1 MSTSKDNT
9 AIKSNESGESN
20 VKNITDGADVIA
32 LRALPQNLE
41 AEQALLSAILTNNR
55 SYERVSDFL
64 RAEHFSD
71 PAHAKIFESCA
82 KLIELG
88 HLADPITLKSY
99 LEQVGELEEIGGQQ
113 YLIGLVNASVAI
125 INAAEYGKLIHDRY
139 LRRELI
145 DLGQGVISEAFEED
159 LDTTALDQI
168 EITERKLYG
177 LASEGLTEG
186 GFTDFATALTEAVDI
201 AAEAYKSDGHISGY
215 TTGLTDL
222 DKKTGGLHSSDLI
235 VLAGRPGMG
244 KTALVTNIAYNT
256 AHYFM
261 NNPDENGKPK
271 TVAFFSL
278 EMSADQL
285 ATRILSSETEISS
298 HKIRTG
304 EVEEEEFPRIA
315 ACARALE
322 KTPLYIDDTP
332 GLTVNNLRTRARR
345 LARSKGLGLIILDY
359 IQLLSS
365 AGGRKNDSRANEVSE
380 ITRGLKILAKELNVP
395 VIALSQLNRGVEQ
408 RDDKRPMLSDLRE
421 SGSIEQDADMVW
433 FVYREYYYLDKETAI
448 QKPSEKDDEFHKRC
462 ASLDER
468 KEDMRYKSEVVI
480 AKQRHGPTGI
490 IPMSFI
496 GEFTRFG
503 DLIEDDH
510 LPEETW

>member
-1 MSTSKDNT
+1 MTASKDST
-9 AIKSNESGESN
+9 AKKETSN
-20 VKNITDGADVIA
+20 VKNISDGSDVIA

-41 AEQALLSAILTNNR
+41 AEQALLSAILSNNR

-64 RAEHFSD
+64 RAEHFAD
-71 PAHAKIFESCA
+71 PAHAKIFEACS
-82 KLIELG
+82 KLIEMG
-88 HLADPITLKSY
+88 HLADPITLKGY
-99 LEQVGELEEIGGQQ
+99 LEQVGELEEIGGQK
-113 YLIGLVNASVAI
+113 YLIDLVNASVAI
-125 INAAEYGKLIHDRY
+125 INAAEYGKLIHDRH

-145 DLGQGVISEAFEED
+145 GLGQDIVADAFQED

-168 EITERKLYG
+168 EISERKLYG

-186 GFTDFATALTEAVDI
+186 GFKDFSFALTEAVDM
-201 AAEAYKSDGHISGY
+201 AAEAYKRDGHISGY

-222 DKKTGGLHSSDLI
+222 DLKTGGLHPSDLI

-244 KTALVTNIAYNT
+244 KTALATNIAYNA
-256 AHYFM
+256 AHDFM
-261 NNPDENGKPK
+261 KNPEEDGKPK
-271 TVAFFSL
+271 AVAFFSL

-285 ATRILSSETEISS
+285 ATRILASETEISS
-298 HKIRTG
+298 HNIRTG
-304 EVEEEEFPRIA
+304 DIGEEEFPRIA

-345 LARSKGLGLIILDY
+345 LARSKGLGLIVVDY

-380 ITRGLKILAKELNVP
+380 ITRGLKILAKELDVP

-421 SGSIEQDADMVW
+421 SGSIEQDADIVM
-433 FVYREYYYLDKETAI
+433 FVYREFYYLDKETPI
-448 QKPSEKDDEFHKRC
+448 QKPSEKDEDFHKRC
-462 ASLDER
+462 AQLDER
-468 KEDMRYKSEVVI
+468 KEEMRYKSEVVI

-490 IPMSFI
+490 ISMSFI
-496 GEFTRFG
+496 GEFTQFG
-503 DLIEDDH
+503 DLVEEDH
-510 LPEETW
+510 LPEQTW